1 MLGKKLIGVLSEVF
15 DVKESEININLKRDD
30 IANWDSLK
38 QMDLVAT
45 LEDEFGITLEIQDI
59 IKINSVQAIC
69 DVLKEK
75 GINNGD

>member
-59 IKINSVQAIC
+59 IKINSVHAIC
-69 DVLKEK
+69 DVLEEK